1 MLNPGWSSIKQAPM
15 IMAILK
21 KHRLPLFTLGILTLS
36 LAFHVYTLGPSLGWE
51 DAPKF
56 PTQAY
61 LHKLSALPWNH
72 PIYILIGYLFTKI
85 PAGDVAYRINLVSAV
100 FGSLTL
106 VVMFS
111 LLRLLFSS
119 EKGASENIKL
129 LAALGATLSLMVSRT
144 FWLHSVTTEVY
155 IILSFFT
162 VAIIYCL
169 VRFDL
174 RGETHFLYLG
184 FFLYGL
190 SVSVHLMTVCAL
202 PGLVIYLIMMAIKHE
217 GALNFRR
224 IATSGLFFLVGFS
237 LYLGIAIKDFMYI
250 NNKIHAPLTTI
261 NFLTGGRFKANVLYA
276 TYPLYYSPLQA
287 IGYHFYDF
295 MVFGTL
301 LGIFGISRL
310 LVKDIRRFGYIFAI
324 YAGYLA
330 FAILY
335 YVSDQNAFYLPALT
349 IFPIFIGYG
358 LLGLFSLFK
367 TRAKVSVIAAASIT
381 FLLVAPVVVYHA
393 LPNYIARLDP
403 EQREK
408 WEERVIFNY
417 GRRGNW
423 ELQAKWQQEGRA
435 LLIKHYLNPNQRG
448 DFTAREY
455 GESILDSLPPNSI
468 FITAGLFDWYAY
480 ALIDYLQA
488 VEKQRPDVT
497 HIYWDWYLPDDEL
510 RYRIMVRAIQSNLGK
525 RPIFVSAPF
534 CTRLGSALPSYRF
547 IPYGLVYRITVYQIT
562 KI

>member
-1 MLNPGWSSIKQAPM
+1 MSI
-15 IMAILK
+15 AILK
-21 KHRLPLFTLGILTLS
+21 KYKAQLITAGILALS
-36 LAFHVYTLGPSLGWE
+36 LAFYVYTLSPSLGWE

-85 PAGDVAYRINLVSAV
+85 PVGDVAYRVNLVSAV

-119 EKGASENIKL
+119 EKGAGENVKL
-129 LAALGATLSLMVSRT
+129 VAALGATLSLMVSRT
-144 FWLHSVTTEVY
+144 FWFHSVTTEVY
-155 IILSFFT
+155 IVLSFFT

-169 VRFDL
+169 ARFDIK
-174 RGETHFLYLG
+174 GETRFLYLG

-202 PGLVIYLIMMAIKHE
+202 PGLVIYLIMMAPISSGHK
-217 GALNFRR
+217 GTSLNLRR
-224 IATSGLFFLVGFS
+224 IATSGLFFLIGFS
-237 LYLGIAIKDFMYI
+237 LYLGIAVKDFIYI
-250 NNKIHAPLTTI
+250 NNGIHAPLTTI

-301 LGIFGISRL
+301 LGIFGIFRF
-310 LVKDIRRFGYIFAI
+310 LVKDIRRFGYIFSI
-324 YAGYLA
+324 YASYLA

-349 IFPIFIGYG
+349 IFAVFIGYG
-358 LLGLFSLFK
+358 LLGLFGLFK
-367 TRAKVSVIAAASIT
+367 TRAKVSVVAAASMAV
-381 FLLVAPVVVYHA
+381 LLVAPVIVYHT
-393 LPNYIARLDP
+393 LPDYIAGLDQ

-423 ELQAKWQQEGRA
+423 ELQAKWQQEGRG

-455 GESILDSLPPNSI
+455 GESILDSLPPNSV
-468 FITAGLFDWYAY
+468 FITGGLFDWYAY
-480 ALIDYLQA
+480 ALIDYLQV
-488 VEKQRPDVT
+488 VENKRPDVT

-534 CTRLGSALPSYRF
+534 CNRLSSALPSYRF
-547 IPYGLVYRITVYQIT
+547 LPYGLVYRITVY
-562 KI
+562 